1 MHSSLSY
8 LSIHRKAQNVY
19 MHTQNMYNYV
29 YIYIHVCFYM
39 CIHMCV
45 HTYTHRG
52 SQREILL
59 LTFQGRR
66 NRYTFLPYIIDA
78 VAIQHSLKYM
88 QIKFYKESNQIEAA
102 LFSSIA
108 IYKRTDSGDSYSIC
122 SPLQEKYTN
131 ILLFFREK
139 YPIQDEDSLNSQ
151 ANESKA

>member
-8 LSIHRKAQNVY
+8 LSIHRKAQNVH

-29 YIYIHVCFYM
+29 YIY
-39 CIHMCV
+39 MCV
-45 HTYTHRG
+45 SICVYICVCTHTHTG